1 MGFEAQMLCF
11 LDQIIKKKTKVESI
25 WCPSGKQ
32 WSQLRA
38 LIKKSEVQQLPGDKQ
53 LTPNEKK
60 NHSIV
65 GYYTN
70 GFLKWNNLHFIVQ

>member
-70 GFLKWNNLHFIVQ
+70 GFLK

>member
-1 MGFEAQMLCF
+1 M
-11 LDQIIKKKTKVESI
+11 ESAK
-25 WCPSGKQ
+25 SFD
-32 WSQLRA
+32 
-38 LIKKSEVQQLPGDKQ
+38 KKSEVQQLPGDKQ